1 MAVRTVR
8 LSLVWSLPLPIRI
21 QLEFEVDA
29 RSQRLSYPTNY
40 RSHTS
45 NHQQMSVPPQ
55 GKTAA
60 KLRIQ
65 PLPRYPDI
73 VLALNVIDTD
83 PPRFH
88 WYIFVPNA
96 TDAHLDVQSGLKMHA
111 TTDYSP
117 SETERLWCFDATPTT
132 LATGEGGLAAAAT
145 VGHLGIDIDGEHG
158 RRSQAELRDML
169 AQIPMAVPEV
179 DKVREPV
186 FTCRVWVREAL
197 RRMHREGYVHC
208 PDVDA
213 LEEEMWRLGRTAAK
227 AIEDDTFRI
236 AALVES
242 VTSRAV

>member
-1 MAVRTVR
+1 MSAT
-8 LSLVWSLPLPIRI
+8 SK
-21 QLEFEVDA
+21 A
-29 RSQRLSYPTNY
+29 KPT
-40 RSHTS
+40 
-45 NHQQMSVPPQ
+45 
-55 GKTAA
+55 A

-65 PLPRYPDI
+65 PLPHYPDI

-96 TDAHLDVQSGLKMHA
+96 GTGTAADAHLDVLQSGLKMHA

-117 SETERLWCFDATPTT
+117 SDTERRWCFDATPTT
-132 LATGEGGLAAAAT
+132 LATDEGGLAAAAT
-145 VGHLGIDIDGEHG
+145 IGRLGIEVRDG
-158 RRSQAELRDML
+158 RVRSQEGLRDML
-169 AQIPMAVPEV
+169 AQIPMAVPEA
-179 DKVREPV
+179 DKAREPV

-197 RRMHREGYVHC
+197 RRMHQEGYVDC

-213 LEEEMWRLGRTAAK
+213 LEEEMWGYGRAAAR
-227 AIEDDTFRI
+227 AIEEDTFKV